1 MGAGILPTTIRDNK
15 LCFLFGKENKYADT
29 PGWSDIG
36 GGKDNH
42 ESFLETAYRE
52 GMEETTGFLGME
64 KDIKRLLSR
73 HGTYNIDFQG
83 KGSHYR
89 IHIFPMIY
97 DPQLPQYYN
106 NNHRFLERKLSP
118 SMIKNAKI
126 FEKDELKW
134 FSIDEMK
141 RRRNEFRCYYGSIID
156 QILDQQSKIRA
167 FVRRGLVRERRAN
180 KTRKAKTKTKTSSR
194 SKSKSRKRRGNKT
207 RKQSK

>member
-1 MGAGILPTTIRDNK
+1 MGAGILPTTIHDNK

-64 KDIKRLLSR
+64 KDIKKLLSR

-83 KGSHYR
+83 KGNTYR

-97 DPQLPQYYN
+97 DSHLPHYYN

-118 SMIKNAKI
+118 TMIKNAKI

-134 FSIDEMK
+134 FSLDEMK
-141 RRRNEFRCYYGSIID
+141 RRRREFRCYYGPIID

-167 FVRRGLVRERRAN
+167 FVRKGLAQERRAN
-180 KTRKAKTKTKTSSR
+180 KTRKANTKSKTKSKARTKHR
-194 SKSKSRKRRGNKT
+194 KT
-207 RKQSK
+207 RKTGKK